1 MRVKCQESWWK
12 RPGCLVSP
20 PCWQAQHFPIIN
32 STYKASTCLYPPL
45 SWGWRKAPL
54 DRKSPWSVGKEPSV
68 LAAAAPTL
76 TLSAPAVLLSLAH
89 RRTQAASQDTWVLAR
104 LCAYLIFSLFFFNWR
119 IIALQHC
126 GALCTAVHQCKSY
139 MSPPYWTSLPT
150 PIPPL

>member
-1 MRVKCQESWWK
+1 MCPIEKGVNFAQEFLDDPRRNDNVELTLYIVITYEGEMPRILMEEAWMPCEPS
-12 RPGCLVSP
+12 LLASP
-20 PCWQAQHFPIIN
+20 APIIN

-104 LCAYLIFSLFFFNWR
+104 LCAYLIFSLFFL
-119 IIALQHC
+119 I
-126 GALCTAVHQCKSY
+126 GG
-139 MSPPYWTSLPT
+139 
-150 PIPPL
+150 